1 MKKES
6 VEKYI
11 DNALSNNVTY
21 ILSYNVETFDFDK
34 RYCDFRSII
43 IDNNY
48 DTKIRFNSTLRPG
61 YIIELF
67 ELK

>member
-21 ILSYNVETFDFDK
+21 ILSYNVETFDFDILPWALRNTGDDTTNPK
-34 RYCDFRSII
+34 PSFVGSTI
-43 IDNNY
+43 NN
-48 DTKIRFNSTLRPG
+48 IHF
-61 YIIELF
+61 F
-67 ELK
+67 F